1 MKKRC
6 KIISTLGFTLSLAI
20 GFCLIAF
27 AAPITV
33 NLNLGTEPP
42 TIDPALATDLVSV
55 DVIEQ
60 LFLGLTDYDDK
71 TMAIIPELATSW
83 EYSEDGLV
91 WTFHLRKDVKW
102 SDGKPV
108 TAHDVEYAVKRTCN
122 PATAS
127 DYAYVLYIIK
137 GAKEVNTGKIKDLN
151 YIGVKAID
159 DYTIQ
164 FALNHPAGYFP
175 CIAGMWVTRPVPRGT
190 IEKYG
195 DKWTEPENIVTNGPY
210 LLTKWA
216 HEDELILEK
225 NPDYFDADNVQIEK
239 IHCVMIVGESTAM
252 AMYEDGKLDS
262 VGVPLEDIDRVKAN
276 PVLSKELI
284 IAPQLCTYYYGFN
297 NTKPPFDNPLVRKA
311 FSAAIDRK
319 SLVKN
324 VLKGGQIPATT
335 FTRPPIFGSVSPE
348 EGVGIGYDPKAAKK
362 YLADAGY
369 PKGKGLPEITLMF
382 NTSEAHSKIAWA
394 IQQMWKKVLGV
405 EVNLTDQKFKVYLKI
420 LSEDAPQIFRLS
432 CCADYPD
439 ANNWLYEVFHSTD
452 GQNRIKWHNAEFD
465 RVVEKAVREFD
476 PAKRLEL
483 YKRAEQI
490 LCEEEAGIAPIYF
503 CTIVNITK
511 PYLKRTFAPMGGEH
525 IKDWRIK
532 K

>member
-1 MKKRC
+1 MKKNC
-6 KIISTLGFTLSLAI
+6 KIISTLGFTLSLVI

-60 LFLGLTDYDDK
+60 LFLGITDYDDR
-71 TMAIIPELATSW
+71 TMAVIPELATSW
-83 EYSEDGLV
+83 KVSKDGLV
-91 WTFHLRKDVKW
+91 WTFRLRKDVKW

-164 FALNHPAGYFP
+164 FTLNHPAGYFAA
-175 CIAGMWVTRPVPRGT
+175 IAGMWVARPVPRWA

-239 IHCVMIVGESTAM
+239 VHCVMIVEESTAM

-262 VGVPLEDIDRVKAN
+262 VGVPLDDTDKVKRN
-276 PVLSKELI
+276 PVLTKELI
-284 IAPQLCTYYYGFN
+284 IRPILCTYYYGFN
-297 NTKPPFDNPLVRKA
+297 NTKPPFDNALVRKA

-324 VLKGGQIPATT
+324 VLKGGQMPATT
-335 FTRPPIFGSVSPE
+335 FTCPGIFGHIPLE
-348 EGVGIGYDPKAAKK
+348 DGVGIGYDPKAARK

-382 NTSEAHSKIAWA
+382 NPSETNRKIAQA
-394 IQQMWKKVLGV
+394 IQKMWKKVLRV
-405 EVNLTDQKFKVYLKI
+405 EVNLTNQEWKVYLKT
-420 LSEDAPQIFRLS
+420 LSKDAPQIFCLS
-432 CCADYPD
+432 KCSDYPD
-439 ANNWLYEVFHSTD
+439 ANNWLYEVFHSAD
-452 GQNRIKWHNAEFD
+452 SQNRVKWHNAEFD
-465 RVVEKAVREFD
+465 RIVEKAVREFN

-483 YKRAEQI
+483 YKQAEQI
-490 LCEEEAGIAPIYF
+490 LCGEKAAIAPLYYQ
-503 CTIVNITK
+503 TIVNLTK
-511 PYLKRTFAPMGGEH
+511 NYLKRIFAPMGGEH

>member
-1 MKKRC
+1 MKKNC
-6 KIISTLGFTLSLAI
+6 KIILKLGFTLSLVI

-27 AAPITV
+27 TAPITV

-71 TMAIIPELATSW
+71 TMAVVPELATSW
-83 EYSEDGLV
+83 ECSKDGLV
-91 WTFHLRKDVKW
+91 WTFRLRKDVKW
-102 SDGKPV
+102 TDGKPV
-108 TAHDVEYAVKRTCN
+108 TAHDIEYAVKRILD

-137 GAKEVNTGKIKDLN
+137 GAKEVNTGEVKDLN

-159 DYTIQ
+159 NYTIQ

-175 CIAGMWVTRPVPRGT
+175 CIAGMWVTRPVPRWA

-210 LLTKWA
+210 LLTKWV

-225 NPDYFDADNVQIEK
+225 NPDYFDANKVQIERV
-239 IHCVMIVGESTAM
+239 HCVMIVEESTAM
-252 AMYEDGKLDS
+252 AMYKDGKLDS
-262 VGVPLEDIDRVKAN
+262 IGVPLDDIGRVKRNSA
-276 PVLSKELI
+276 LSKELI
-284 IAPQLCTYYYGFN
+284 IRPSLCTYYYGFN

-324 VLKGGQIPATT
+324 VLKGGQMPATT
-335 FTRPPIFGSVSPE
+335 FTCPGIFGHVATE
-348 EGVGIGYDPKAAKK
+348 EGVGIGYNPKAAKK

-382 NTSEAHSKIAWA
+382 NTSDDHLKIAKA
-394 IQQMWKKVLGV
+394 IQKMWKKVLGV
-405 EVNLTDQKFKVYLKI
+405 EVNLANQDLKVYLKT
-420 LSEDAPQIFRLS
+420 LSKDASQLFCLS
-432 CCADYPD
+432 KCADYPD
-439 ANNWLYEVFHSTD
+439 ANNWLYEVFHYTD
-452 GQNRIKWHNAEFD
+452 SENRIKWHNAEFD
-465 RVVEKAVREFD
+465 RIVEMAVLEFN

-483 YKRAEQI
+483 YKQAEQI
-490 LCEEEAGIAPIYF
+490 LCGEKAAVAPLYYQ
-503 CTIVNITK
+503 TIVNLTK
-511 PYLKRTFAPMGGEH
+511 NYLKRTFAPMGGEH